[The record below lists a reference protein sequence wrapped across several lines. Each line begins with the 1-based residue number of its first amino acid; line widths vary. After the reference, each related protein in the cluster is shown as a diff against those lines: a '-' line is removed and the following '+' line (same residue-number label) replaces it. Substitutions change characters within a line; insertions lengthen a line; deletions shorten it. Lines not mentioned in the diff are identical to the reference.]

1 MTIKVLRQN
10 GAALNKG
17 DDMPR
22 QIARYLRLCLAALC
36 LISSMNAFADDYPSR
51 TITIVVPYG
60 PGGAGDLTARIF
72 AQKMTTLTKAS
83 VVILNRPGAGF
94 VNSATLVAH
103 GKPDGYTA
111 FLLGNGTAVATQL
124 FKNLPYTM
132 SAFKHVSTIS
142 FFDLVLLVNGNS
154 PYKSVADL
162 IAYAKTHPG
171 KMNIGTISTGSTQN
185 LAADLFKSMA
195 GIDAQVV
202 PYDSTSQVVTALRG
216 DQIQAAFEIM
226 PSVIGQISSK
236 ALTPLAVT
244 GGKRFSGLPNVPT
257 MSESGLKGYEATS
270 WNGLSLPGNTPDAIV
285 NALAKDVAAAV
296 SSPDVKKKLL
306 DLGAEAQASTPA
318 EMTARVKADQDKWKG
333 VIQKASIP
341 LQ

>member
-1 MTIKVLRQN
+1 MLRE
-10 GAALNKG
+10 
-17 DDMPR
+17 
-22 QIARYLRLCLAALC
+22 IVRYLRLCVAALC
-36 LISSMNAFADDYPSR
+36 LIPCLNSFADDYPSR
-51 TITIVVPYG
+51 TVTIVVPYG

-72 AQKMTTLTKAS
+72 AQKMAQTTRAS

-103 GKPDGYTA
+103 GRPDGYTS
-111 FLLGNGTAVATQL
+111 FLLGNGTTVATQL
-124 FKNLPYTM
+124 FKSLPYKM
-132 SAFKHVSTIS
+132 SDFKHVSTIS

-162 IAYAKTHPG
+162 IAYAKAHPG

-202 PYDSTSQVVTALRG
+202 PYDSTSEVVTALRG
-216 DQIQAAFEIM
+216 DQVQAAFEIM
-226 PSVIGQISSK
+226 PSVLGQITSK
-236 ALTPLAVT
+236 SLVPLAVT
-244 GGKRFSGLPNVPT
+244 GTKRFSGLPNVPT
-257 MSESGLKGYEATS
+257 LSESGLKGYEATS

-285 NALAKDVAAAV
+285 DALARDVAAAV
-296 SSPDVKKKLL
+296 DSPDVKKKML

-318 EMTARVKADQDKWKG
+318 EMTARVKADQEKWRG
-333 VIQKASIP
+333 VIQKAGIP

>member
-1 MTIKVLRQN
+1 
-10 GAALNKG
+10 
-17 DDMPR
+17 MPR
-22 QIARYLRLCLAALC
+22 EIARYLRLYCAALC
-36 LISSMNAFADDYPSR
+36 FLFSVHAFADDYPSR
-51 TITIVVPYG
+51 TVTIVVPYG

-72 AQKMTTLTKAS
+72 AQKMTQLTKAN
-83 VVILNRPGAGF
+83 VIILNRPGAGF

-124 FKNLPYTM
+124 FRNLPYKM
-132 SAFKHVSTIS
+132 SDFKHVSTIS
-142 FFDLVLLVNGNS
+142 SFDLALLVNGNS

-162 IAYAKTHPG
+162 IAWAKAHPG
-171 KMNIGTISTGSTQN
+171 KTNIGTIATGSTQN

-195 GIDAQVV
+195 GIDAQVI

-216 DQIQAAFEIM
+216 GDVQAAFEIM
-226 PSVIGQISSK
+226 PSVIGQITSK
-236 ALTPLAVT
+236 SLIPLAVT
-244 GGKRFSGLPNVPT
+244 SSKRFVGLPNVPT
-257 MSESGLKGYEATS
+257 LDEAGLKGYEATS

-285 NALAKDVAAAV
+285 NALAKDIAAAV

-318 EMTARVKADQDKWKG
+318 EMTARVRSDEEKWKG
-333 VIQKASIP
+333 VIQKAGIP